1 MQPGI
6 DEVNG
11 RNPPP
16 QFESFGYVTSHGQ
29 YRCALCLSELP
40 SQEALDRHERISK
53 EHFRN
58 LNSAHTVAK
67 GREKLAQV
75 TMLPQARLHPHPAVP
90 LQPQI
95 VSNVAE
101 ATRPQQASGPSNAA
115 LTAGNVRQST
125 PSDTS
130 QVRRHSVGPA
140 SSQGQPDGSNPN
152 PREEPIIA
160 VDKGKN
166 KAASMDPP
174 ASPLY
179 PPNFRPPL
187 PRTPSQAPS
196 VLETRPTTARTEI
209 GTLDT
214 PHTVKNA
221 FAALQQLQDLKP
233 PSDGNPV
240 AFSATEIAGIM
251 RSTEIIVQLMGHVQR
266 EAKAVAESYSAA
278 DSFDS
283 GISLGSNA
291 ASAQHGG
298 GVGAEQSAGASTE
311 RIGAVPQPI
320 SAPGIDV
327 YTGMRRDQGNGEGQT
342 KRRRKDTGSEVSFIV
357 LE

>member
-6 DEVNG
+6 DEVNR
-11 RNPPP
+11 RNSPA

-40 SQEALDRHERISK
+40 SQETLDRHERISK

-75 TMLPQARLHPHPAVP
+75 TMLPQAGLCPKPAVP
-90 LQPQI
+90 LQPQR
-95 VSNVAE
+95 VSNVSE
-101 ATRPQQASGPSNAA
+101 ATKLPQASRPSNTTLPAE
-115 LTAGNVRQST
+115 NVRQRT
-125 PSDTS
+125 PSDTN
-130 QVRRHSVGPA
+130 QVQRQPVGPA
-140 SSQGQPDGSNPN
+140 SSQGQPDGKEPN
-152 PREEPIIA
+152 PQKEPIIA

-166 KAASMDPP
+166 KAASTDPP

-179 PPNFRPPL
+179 PPNFRPPP

-221 FAALQQLQDLKP
+221 FAVLQQLQDLKP
-233 PSDGNPV
+233 PPDGNPV
-240 AFSATEIAGIM
+240 PFSATELAGIM
-251 RSTEIIVQLMGHVQR
+251 RSTEIMIQLMGHVQR

-283 GISLGSNA
+283 GIGLGSNT

-298 GVGAEQSAGASTE
+298 GVGVDQSAATSTE
-311 RIGAVPQPI
+311 RCDAVPQPI